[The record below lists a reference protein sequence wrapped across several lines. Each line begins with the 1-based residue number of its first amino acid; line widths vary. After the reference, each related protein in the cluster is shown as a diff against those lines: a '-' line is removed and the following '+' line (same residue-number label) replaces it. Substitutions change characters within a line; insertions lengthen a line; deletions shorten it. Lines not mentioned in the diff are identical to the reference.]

1 MPSISKLLK
10 YRFDIDIVIFYR
22 YWRSDIDPSL
32 NIAYLWLI
40 CVCRRTIPKLMVRL
54 KSDV

>member
-32 NIAYLWLI
+32 NITYLWLI

-54 KSDV
+54 KS